1 MRAEPL
7 PPHLSGNAEALMAR
21 SPNVIRRRALRILQ
35 DARSPLYLF
44 TLRADEILKIADI
57 SRISRDNDTDL
68 IGYQRPE
75 VRRHVQAIQ
84 TYLDNKSGD
93 VLFPNSIILSLSSA
107 VTFRQVRGPKVDDG
121 VAEAGTIEIRLPKPG
136 APKPAWIVD
145 GQQRALALSRCR
157 RKDFPVPINAF
168 VADDVEVQREQFL
181 LVNSSKPL
189 PRGLISELLPKVN
202 TVLPPSLAIRRA
214 PAAFCELLNKD
225 PASPFQ
231 GLIRRASSTKGV
243 SKSQVVSDNSLI
255 QVLQESLRTPSGC
268 LFSYHNVATGETD
281 FDGIRKLL
289 LLYWNAVRETF
300 PDAWGLPP
308 SRSRLMH
315 SVGLRAMGRLM
326 DRVMGSID
334 VEARDAGRRVRREL
348 APLVSVCRW
357 TAGTWDESGIRWN
370 ELQNVPAHVRFLTN
384 FLQRAYHDSRAKGR

>member
-1 MRAEPL
+1 
-7 PPHLSGNAEALMAR
+7 MAR

-35 DARSPLYLF
+35 DARNPLYLF

-84 TYLDNKSGD
+84 AYLDNKSGD

-121 VAEAGTIEIRLPKPG
+121 IAEAGTIEIRLPKPG

-145 GQQRALALSRCR
+145 GQQRALALSRCK

-168 VADDVEVQREQFL
+168 VADDVEVQRAQFL

-231 GLIRRASSTKGV
+231 GLIRRASSAKGA

-281 FDGIRKLL
+281 FAGIRKLL

-348 APLVSVCRW
+348 APLVGVCRW
-357 TAGTWDESGIRWN
+357 TSGTWDDSGIRWN
-370 ELQNVPAHVRFLTN
+370 QLQNVPAHVRFLTN
-384 FLQRAYHDSRAKGR
+384 FLQRAYHESRAKGR

>member
-1 MRAEPL
+1 
-7 PPHLSGNAEALMAR
+7 MAR
-21 SPNVIRRRALRILQ
+21 SPTVIRRRALRILQ

-57 SRISRDNDTDL
+57 SRISRDSATDL

-75 VRRHVQAIQ
+75 VRRHVQNIQ

-202 TVLPPSLAIRRA
+202 TVLPPGLAIRRA
-214 PAAFCELLNKD
+214 PAAFCELLNQD
-225 PASPFQ
+225 PESPFM
-231 GLIRRASSTKGV
+231 GLIRRASSKKGAAKTKAE
-243 SKSQVVSDNSLI
+243 VVSDTSII

-281 FDGIRKLL
+281 FAGIRKLL
-289 LLYWNAVRETF
+289 LLYWNGVRETF

-315 SVGLRAMGRLM
+315 SAGLRAMGRLM
-326 DRVMGSID
+326 DRVMGAID
-334 VEARDAGRRVRREL
+334 VDGSDARRRVRREL
-348 APLVSVCRW
+348 APLARVCRW
-357 TAGTWDESGIRWN
+357 TSGTWDESGLRWN
-370 ELQNVPAHVRFLTN
+370 GLQNVPAHVRFLTN
-384 FLQRAYHDSRAKGR
+384 FLQRAYHESRAKGR